1 MKRKTNLTVIV
12 LESAQLIGIVM
23 LIFGFLSGL
32 GTEEG
37 FTIFGIHRDR
47 FMIIGFTITIVSSI
61 TSIVYK
67 TTLYKKITK
76 DETETDQFDPDWYC
90 RSNINLG
97 QNGFFQA
104 NVYEKWQYKKRIHI
118 RTNSY
123 LLNLGLLKEQLL
135 NQLLVSFL
143 SYLFLSESNST
154 YCIELRGTEPNVC

>member
-1 MKRKTNLTVIV
+1 MKRKTNLIVIV

-76 DETETDQFDPDWYC
+76 DETETDQFDPD
-90 RSNINLG
+90 
-97 QNGFFQA
+97 
-104 NVYEKWQYKKRIHI
+104 
-118 RTNSY
+118 
-123 LLNLGLLKEQLL
+123 
-135 NQLLVSFL
+135 
-143 SYLFLSESNST
+143 
-154 YCIELRGTEPNVC
+154 

>member
-32 GTEEG
+32 GIEEG

-61 TSIVYK
+61 TSILYK

-76 DETETDQFDPDWYC
+76 DETETDQFDPD
-90 RSNINLG
+90 
-97 QNGFFQA
+97 
-104 NVYEKWQYKKRIHI
+104 
-118 RTNSY
+118 
-123 LLNLGLLKEQLL
+123 
-135 NQLLVSFL
+135 
-143 SYLFLSESNST
+143 
-154 YCIELRGTEPNVC
+154 

>member
-61 TSIVYK
+61 TSILYK
-67 TTLYKKITK
+67 TYKKITK
-76 DETETDQFDPDWYC
+76 DETETDQFDPD
-90 RSNINLG
+90 
-97 QNGFFQA
+97 
-104 NVYEKWQYKKRIHI
+104 
-118 RTNSY
+118 
-123 LLNLGLLKEQLL
+123 
-135 NQLLVSFL
+135 
-143 SYLFLSESNST
+143 
-154 YCIELRGTEPNVC
+154 